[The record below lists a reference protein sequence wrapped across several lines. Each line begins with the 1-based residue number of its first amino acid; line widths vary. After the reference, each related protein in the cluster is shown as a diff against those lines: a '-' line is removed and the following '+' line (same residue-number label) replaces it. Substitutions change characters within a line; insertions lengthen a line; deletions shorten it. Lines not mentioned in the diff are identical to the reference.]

1 MHLPALRLLTQPI
14 LQTALAAATII
25 AAALVLAKR
34 AEAKPAR
41 IPVDSP
47 RNQRRRSQ

>member
-34 AEAKPAR
+34 AETKLAR
-41 IPVDSP
+41 IPADSP
-47 RNQRRRSQ
+47 RRQRSRSR